1 MSPHVKQTLSQLA
14 ARVLD
19 TSPERVAEAS
29 FQELGLGL
37 VAAVELTEEVNARF
51 GTALPTSAV
60 TGAGDLGRL
69 AEHVEA
75 TLARQAAPPEAVAVI
90 GMHCRTAGAADP
102 EELWEV
108 ISKGRDCTGPVAD
121 PVALSLFREHF
132 PDAAVPAYGAM
143 AEAECFDPAFFRIS
157 PREAAAMDA
166 AQRVLL
172 ESCYHAL
179 EDAAQDAS
187 ALRGRAVATVVGST
201 GLAPQSE
208 YSAHALMGSD
218 TSIMAARLAYH
229 LDLAGPALTVDT
241 ACSSSL
247 VAVDIARRLL
257 LSGEAELALAAGVYV
272 VNHPGTF
279 VTMEALGTVS
289 PRRTCRPFDAEAD
302 GMLVG
307 DGVGVLVLK
316 RLSDAVRDNDRILGV
331 IRGSGT
337 NQDGRTS
344 GITSP
349 SSTAQSALL
358 REVYRR
364 SGVDMGR
371 LRYVEAH
378 GTGTSLGDPIEVHG
392 LTEAFEEFTERKQFC
407 AIGSIKANI
416 GHTMGAAGVLGAIK
430 VLLCLRHGKLPPA
443 ANFRDENKHVDFA
456 DSPVYVNREPADWAP
471 DDTGLRLAGVSS
483 FGYSGT
489 NAHVIIEEYRAAERR
504 APAPPRR
511 QLVPLSAKTDP
522 QLRRKAGALA
532 ARLRDEEPGDA
543 AALRDVAY
551 TLQVGREAFPERL
564 AVAADS
570 MSELIERLEAFAGG
584 ADDVPGTHRGRAP
597 EDRTGGQA
605 PTATGRDVDE
615 LAAAWSTGAAVDWPR
630 LHTGAAPRRIQLPGH
645 PFEREVFRHA
655 WADGAPADAPGHDT
669 APPRPAA
676 GAVPSVLVELD
687 AAAEEHL
694 RADPSAADI
703 EAALRNDVMV
713 RELARVCREMLF
725 ASLRRMEVFQA
736 PGERHSAPD
745 LIRRLGVVDEH
756 TSLFRALLGI
766 LTDHGLL
773 RAEGEEL
780 VTTDRVAAPELLR
793 WEPDRLEALKT
804 EVTGHYPEME
814 GYFRLLTNCLEE
826 FPAIL
831 TGRRKAHE
839 VLFPDGSFDAV
850 EAVYHSDQDTN
861 TLVAELVAAYARARS
876 AHDPGARVSVLE
888 IGAGTGGTTAKVL
901 PALDGLQD
909 RVRYMYTDISRS
921 FTLYGRN
928 RYAKD
933 HPFLSFQQL
942 DIESPPAEQGFEAGA
957 YDVVLAC
964 NVLHATRRIDD
975 SLAHARQLLRPGGV
989 MILLETTRVQEF
1001 FTLTFGLMAGWWA
1014 FQDHEHRLPGSP
1026 LLSVAMWRQAL
1037 ERGGFRA
1044 VRSLSLAPVRE
1055 DQAYQAVVLAEN
1067 EGALTDTA
1075 AALPVQAP
1083 VAAPVA
1089 TSVTVPAEPP
1099 VAADPVPA
1107 TDVPATDPAP
1117 ATGAAETT
1125 EAAATAETAGGSL
1138 QAMVVDAWREVL
1150 GVASAHPEDDFQE
1163 LGGDSILATQIISRL
1178 KSGFPIELDLGE
1190 LFQART
1196 LADMVAMLEAELIER
1211 IEELPED
1218 TVATLLA

>member
-1 MSPHVKQTLSQLA
+1 MSPHVKQTLSELA

-19 TSPERVAEAS
+19 ASPERVAEAS

-60 TGAGDLGRL
+60 TEAGDLGRL
-69 AEHVEA
+69 AERVEA

-108 ISKGRDCTGPVAD
+108 ISEGRDCTGPVAD

-132 PDAAVPAYGAM
+132 PDAAVPSYGAM

-331 IRGSGT
+331 IRGSAT

-407 AIGSIKANI
+407 AIGSVKANI

-430 VLLCLRHGKLPPA
+430 VLLCLRYGKLPPA

-471 DDTGLRLAGVSS
+471 DGTGPRLAGVSS

-489 NAHVIIEEYRAAERR
+489 NAHVIIEEYPAAERR

-511 QLVPLSAKTDP
+511 QLVPLSAKTDS

-532 ARLRDEEPGDA
+532 ARLRDEKQGEEKPGD

-564 AVAADS
+564 AVSADS

-584 ADDVPGTHRGRAP
+584 ADAARGAHRGRAP

-605 PTATGRDVDE
+605 PTAAGRDVDE
-615 LAAAWSTGAAVDWPR
+615 LAAAWATGAAVDWPR
-630 LHTGAAPRRIQLPGH
+630 LHTGGAPRRIQLPGH
-645 PFEREVFRHA
+645 PFEREVFRHV
-655 WADGAPADAPGHDT
+655 WADGAPAETPGHDT

-713 RELARVCREMLF
+713 RELAKVCREMLF

-736 PGERHSAPD
+736 PGERHGAPA

-766 LTDHGLL
+766 LTDDGLL

-780 VTTDRVAAPELLR
+780 VTTDRVADPALVR
-793 WEPDRLEALKT
+793 WEPDRLEALKR

-814 GYFRLLTNCLEE
+814 GYFRLLTSCLEE

-861 TLVAELVAAYARARS
+861 ALVAQLVAAYARARL
-876 AHDPGARVSVLE
+876 ARDPGAEVSVLE

-909 RVRYMYTDISRS
+909 RLRYAYTDISRS

-989 MILLETTRVQEF
+989 LILLETTRVQEF

-1014 FQDHEHRLPGSP
+1014 FQDHERRLPGSP
-1026 LLSVAMWRQAL
+1026 LLSVALWRQAL
-1037 ERGGFRA
+1037 EQGGFRA

-1067 EGALTDTA
+1067 EGALTDTT
-1075 AALPVQAP
+1075 AALPPLPAQTP
-1083 VAAPVA
+1083 VAAAP
-1089 TSVTVPAEPP
+1089 VTVPAEPP
-1099 VAADPVPA
+1099 VAAEPVP
-1107 TDVPATDPAP
+1107 VPDHVPVAE
-1117 ATGAAETT
+1117 AAEAA
-1125 EAAATAETAGGSL
+1125 EAAAGSL

-1150 GVASAHPEDDFQE
+1150 GVASARPEDDFQE
-1163 LGGDSILATQIISRL
+1163 LGGDSILATQVISRL

-1196 LADMVAMLEAELIER
+1196 LADMVAMLEAELVER

>member
-1 MSPHVKQTLSQLA
+1 MSPHVKQLKQTLSELA

-19 TSPERVAEAS
+19 ASPERVAEAS

-60 TGAGDLGRL
+60 TEAGDLGRL
-69 AEHVEA
+69 AERVEA
-75 TLARQAAPPEAVAVI
+75 TLTRQAAPPEAVAVI

-108 ISKGRDCTGPVAD
+108 ISEGRDRTGPVAD

-201 GLAPQSE
+201 GLAPQNE

-331 IRGSGT
+331 IRGSAT

-407 AIGSIKANI
+407 AIGSVKANI

-430 VLLCLRHGKLPPA
+430 VLLCLRYGKLPPA

-456 DSPVYVNREPADWAP
+456 DSPVYVNREPADWAA
-471 DDTGLRLAGVSS
+471 DDTGPRLAGVSS

-489 NAHVIIEEYRAAERR
+489 NAHVIIEEYPAAERR
-504 APAPPRR
+504 GRPLPRRR
-511 QLVPLSAKTDP
+511 QLVPLSARTDA

-532 ARLRDEEPGDA
+532 ARLRNDRLGDD
-543 AALRDVAY
+543 ALQDVAY

-564 AVAADS
+564 AVSADS
-570 MSELIERLEAFAGG
+570 MSELAKRLEAFAGG
-584 ADDVPGTHRGRAP
+584 ADAVPATYRGRAP

-605 PTATGRDVDE
+605 PTAAGRDVDE
-615 LAAAWSTGAAVDWPR
+615 LAAAWATGAAVDWPR
-630 LHTGAAPRRIQLPGH
+630 LHTGGAPRRIQLPGH

-655 WADGAPADAPGHDT
+655 WADGAPADGAPADASDHDT

-713 RELARVCREMLF
+713 RELAKVCRELLF

-736 PGERHSAPD
+736 PGERHGAPE

-756 TSLFRALLGI
+756 TSLFRALLGV
-766 LTDHGLL
+766 LTDDGLL

-780 VTTDRVAAPELLR
+780 VTTDRVADPALVR
-793 WEPDRLEALKT
+793 WEPDRLEALKR

-814 GYFRLLTNCLEE
+814 GYFRLLTSCLEE

-861 TLVAELVAAYARARS
+861 ALVAQLVAAYARARL
-876 AHDPGARVSVLE
+876 ARDPGAEVSVLE

-909 RVRYMYTDISRS
+909 RLRYAYTDISRS

-989 MILLETTRVQEF
+989 LILLETTRVQEF

-1014 FQDHEHRLPGSP
+1014 FQDHERRLPGSP
-1026 LLSVAMWRQAL
+1026 LLSVALWRQAL
-1037 ERGGFRA
+1037 EQGGFRA

-1067 EGALTDTA
+1067 EGAVTGLTDTT
-1075 AALPVQAP
+1075 AP
-1083 VAAPVA
+1083 VLPRPAA
-1089 TSVTVPAEPP
+1089 PAEPP
-1099 VAADPVPA
+1099 TVTATPASTAQATQATQPAEPAGPAQAPEEDAD
-1107 TDVPATDPAP
+1107 
-1117 ATGAAETT
+1117 
-1125 EAAATAETAGGSL
+1125 GSL

-1150 GVASAHPEDDFQE
+1150 GVASARPDDDFQE

-1196 LADMVAMLEAELIER
+1196 LADMVAMLEAELVER